1 MSTLSLQNLQ
11 GVVAA
16 GNIITV
22 SSGSVVYSPGSV
34 IQVAHAYKTDT
45 QTISASATFQDIT
58 GLTVTLT
65 PKKISSKFLIQWSV
79 VMGNGTDASHG
90 YIRINRNG
98 TVIGNADAASNR
110 TPAAGL
116 IVNTAVAGQTLP
128 ATGSF
133 LDSPAT
139 TSAITYKLTSK
150 SNESAAV
157 TYINRSSRD
166 TDLSGYDGRGTSY
179 LLVMEIAV

>member
-1 MSTLSLQNLQ
+1 MSTLSLQNIQ
-11 GVVAA
+11 GVVSA

-22 SSGSVVYSPGSV
+22 ASGSVVYNPGSV
-34 IQVAHAYKTDT
+34 IQVVHAYKTDT

-65 PKKISSKFLIQWSV
+65 PKKASSKFLIQFCV

-90 YIRINRNG
+90 YVRINRNG
-98 TVIGNADAASNR
+98 SVIGNADQAGSRAS
-110 TPAAGL
+110 AAGAV
-116 IVNTAVAGQTLP
+116 VNTSVAGQTIP
-128 ATGSF
+128 TTAVY

-139 TSAITYKLTSK
+139 LSPLTYKLTAK
-150 SNESAAV
+150 SNETAAV

-166 TDLSGYDGRGTSY
+166 IDAASNDGRGTSY
-179 LLVMEIAV
+179 LMVMEIAV